1 VLPYHARLIKDIKKK
16 HYGVAS
22 DHCALLLKL
31 DINKE
36 KKTNK
41 MMNEKI
47 YPKNLRIDNEK
58 LRDTRNSYPN
68 SVKIFI
74 NNLE

>member
-31 DINKE
+31 DINE
-36 KKTNK
+36 EKTNK
-41 MMNEKI
+41 QNDERENIPEK
-47 YPKNLRIDNEK
+47 PQN
-58 LRDTRNSYPN
+58 
-68 SVKIFI
+68 
-74 NNLE
+74 

>member
-1 VLPYHARLIKDIKKK
+1 
-16 HYGVAS
+16 
-22 DHCALLLKL
+22 
-31 DINKE
+31 
-36 KKTNK
+36 

-47 YPKNLRIDNEK
+47 YPKNLRIDNKK